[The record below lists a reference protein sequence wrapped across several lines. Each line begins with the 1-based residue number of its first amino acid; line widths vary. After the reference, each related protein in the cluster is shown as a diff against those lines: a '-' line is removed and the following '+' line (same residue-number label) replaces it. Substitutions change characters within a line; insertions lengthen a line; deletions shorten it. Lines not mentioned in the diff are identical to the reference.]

1 MQCLKIGA
9 LCRTTASTNMNTQS
23 SRSHAI
29 FTLLIRQQRIAF
41 AEVRTLAVL
50 YRYALCSSL
59 LCEAFRTLCAHS
71 ELVLG
76 NSNSVCMPCFSEIVC
91 IMNHISLF

>member
-29 FTLLIRQQRIAF
+29 FTLHIRQQRIAV
-41 AEVRTLAVL
+41 AEVCRMIVL
-50 YRYALCSSL
+50 MELLLRILCFL
-59 LCEAFRTLCAHS
+59 
-71 ELVLG
+71 
-76 NSNSVCMPCFSEIVC
+76 IVFWGEG
-91 IMNHISLF
+91 ISISFV